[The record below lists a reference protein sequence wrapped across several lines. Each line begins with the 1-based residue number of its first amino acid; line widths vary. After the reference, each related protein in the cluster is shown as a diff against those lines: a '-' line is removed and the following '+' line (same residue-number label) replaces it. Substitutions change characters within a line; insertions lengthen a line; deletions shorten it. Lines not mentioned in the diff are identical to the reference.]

1 MKHAGINDIPEKII
15 VGIAPYLE
23 KYDLQNDQFLIHFA
37 TGAIVQIDLE
47 TFLSKND
54 LEKFQVNGKNSFARH
69 SSRKNLRPSKVEE
82 PTLPIWV
89 RLKQPIQGPN
99 QIQKFFS

>member
-23 KYDLQNDQFLIHFA
+23 KYDFQNDQFLIHFA

-47 TFLSKND
+47 TFLLKND

-69 SSRKNLRPSKVEE
+69 SSRKNLRPSKLKN
-82 PTLPIWV
+82 LPCLFGLDLSNLYRDRI
-89 RLKQPIQGPN
+89 
-99 QIQKFFS
+99 KFRNF